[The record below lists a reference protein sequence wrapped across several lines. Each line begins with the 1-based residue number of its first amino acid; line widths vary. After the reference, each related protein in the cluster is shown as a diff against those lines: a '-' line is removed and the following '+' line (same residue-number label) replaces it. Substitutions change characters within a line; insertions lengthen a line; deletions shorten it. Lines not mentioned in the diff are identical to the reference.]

1 MPFVP
6 FNIGRL
12 PYGNTIDPDRL
23 RQMADFLNAM
33 VDVNSDF
40 LLGDVTIG
48 RGGGKVYTN
57 AALGRDVL
65 RLNTTGTNNTGVG
78 NLVLTANTTGSFN
91 TGLGNLALTANTT
104 GSNNTAFGSE
114 VLSLNTTGD
123 NNTAYGFNAL
133 KVNTTGSA
141 LTAFGYQCLIANTT
155 GGTNTA
161 VGYQCM
167 VENTTGFANSAFG
180 RESLQKNTTGSHNTG
195 SGNYSLQNN
204 TTGTGNVSVGYLSL
218 AANTT
223 GSNNVAIGEDAGS
236 YQPGTI
242 PFASP
247 LESPENSI
255 YIGFASRGFSNSD
268 DNAIVIGYQ
277 AIGEG
282 ANTTVIGNSST
293 TAAHIYGAVTVG
305 GLVIDDAKNIVLNTT
320 TGTKIGTAT
329 SQKLGLW
336 NATPVVQPTTAVT
349 AAAFTA
355 NSSGIADD
363 TATFGGY
370 TIGQIVAALKAI
382 GALA

>member
-12 PYGNTIDPDRL
+12 PYGSNIDPDRL
-23 RQMADFLNAM
+23 RQMADFINAM
-33 VDVNSDF
+33 IDVNGDF
-40 LLGDVTIG
+40 LLGDITIG
-48 RGGGKVYTN
+48 RGGGRIYTN
-57 AALGRDVL
+57 AAFGRNVL
-65 RLNTTGTNNTGVG
+65 LLNTSGTDNFGAG
-78 NLVLTANTTGSFN
+78 NDVLTANTI
-91 TGLGNLALTANTT
+91 GLGNT
-104 GSNNTAFGSE
+104 GSGSNSLLSNTSGSYNTAS
-114 VLSLNTTGD
+114 
-123 NNTAYGFNAL
+123 GFNAL
-133 KVNTTGSA
+133 YSN
-141 LTAFGYQCLIANTT
+141 LNNDFNCAFGYSALYSNVNGRSNCGIGYNSLFSNV
-155 GGTNTA
+155 GGDRNI
-161 VGYQCM
+161 GIG
-167 VENTTGFANSAFG
+167 ESA
-180 RESLQKNTTGSHNTG
+180 LYYNAD
-195 SGNYSLQNN
+195 GNL
-204 TTGTGNVSVGYLSL
+204 
-218 AANTT
+218 
-223 GSNNVAIGEDAGS
+223 NVAIGNGAA
-236 YQPGTI
+236 QRHANGTTQ
-242 PFASP
+242 
-247 LESPENSI
+247 LTTTNNSV
-255 YIGFASRGFSNSD
+255 YIGASCRGYNDSDSNS
-268 DNAIVIGYQ
+268 IVIGYQ

>member
-12 PYGNTIDPDRL
+12 PYGRDIDPDRL

-33 VDVNSDF
+33 VDVNGDF
-40 LLGDVTIG
+40 LLGDITIG

-57 AALGRDVL
+57 AAIGRNAL
-65 RLNTTGTNNTGVG
+65 QANTTGQGCFAAG
-78 NLVLTANTTGSFN
+78 SDALLANTTGSY
-91 TGLGNLALTANTT
+91 
-104 GSNNTAFGSE
+104 NTAAGQ
-114 VLSLNTTGD
+114 
-123 NNTAYGFNAL
+123 NAL
-133 KVNTTGSA
+133 K
-141 LTAFGYQCLIANTT
+141 ANVTS
-155 GGTNTA
+155 
-161 VGYQCM
+161 QSS
-167 VENTTGFANSAFG
+167 SAFG
-180 RESLQKNTTGSHNTG
+180 ASALVLATGGFNDAFGAITYASMTTG
-195 SGNYSLQNN
+195 SGNAGFGGGAGLFLTDGSQNCHVGVRAGSTLQDDI
-204 TTGTGNVSVGYLSL
+204 TSVTSSDQCVFIGWNVHPGSATSTNEIAIGSAAVGE
-218 AANTT
+218 
-223 GSNNVAIGEDAGS
+223 GSNS
-236 YQPGTI
+236 
-242 PFASP
+242 
-247 LESPENSI
+247 
-255 YIGFASRGFSNSD
+255 
-268 DNAIVIGYQ
+268 
-277 AIGEG
+277 
-282 ANTTVIGNSST
+282 TVIGNSST
-293 TAAHIYGAVTVG
+293 LTAHIYGAVTVG